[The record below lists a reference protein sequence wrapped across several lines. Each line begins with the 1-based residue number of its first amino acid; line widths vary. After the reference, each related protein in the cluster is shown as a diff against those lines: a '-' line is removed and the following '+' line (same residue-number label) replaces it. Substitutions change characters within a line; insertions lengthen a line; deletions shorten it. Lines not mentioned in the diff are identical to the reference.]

1 MSQDP
6 KPHSEEGE
14 LFDESWMEP
23 PDNDD
28 FPEVDP
34 ELENLR
40 PQINW
45 FRPFL
50 MILVMVFSVY
60 VSTKFE
66 EELTFFLSPSEPVD
80 VGNLTEN
87 ATNSDAPLDIPHNRL
102 VRVSGVPAHE
112 HTSISCAA
120 SPPSRFFKLIGAPV
134 YIQYPLGDDVSAIA
148 CEAERKPGDVFEEA
162 AYVDEVVGRAVSF
175 EATQSG
181 RYDGFKRFY
190 EQTSGVLFCSSMT
203 EARREARINMLRQ
216 LLREKHKAQNGQYP
230 SEEELQKELSKE
242 TLCQHAFLIQGE
254 VTPSDYWHY
263 LAVVIILGL
272 IALWNVVALV
282 LWIRRFLRITRGDS

>member
-6 KPHSEEGE
+6 KKEDGD
-14 LFDESWMEP
+14 LFDDDWMEP
-23 PDNDD
+23 PNHED

-34 ELENLR
+34 ELESLR

-66 EELTFFLSPSEPVD
+66 EELTFFFSPSEPVD

-87 ATNSDAPLDIPHNRL
+87 ASNSDAPLDIPHNRV

-112 HTSISCAA
+112 HTSISCSA
-120 SPPSRFFKLIGAPV
+120 SPPSRFFKLVGAPV
-134 YIQYPLGDDVSAIA
+134 YIQNPLGDDVSAIA
-148 CEAERKPGDVFEEA
+148 CEAERKAGDVFEEA
-162 AYVDEVVGRAVSF
+162 PFLDEVVGRAVSF
-175 EATQSG
+175 GQTRSDKYE
-181 RYDGFKRFY
+181 GFKRFY
-190 EQTSGVLFCSSMT
+190 EQTSGVLFCSSMN

-216 LLREKHKAQNGQYP
+216 LLREKHKAQHGEYP
-230 SEEELQKELSKE
+230 SEAALQKELSQE

-254 VTPSDYWHY
+254 VMPSDYWPY
-263 LAVVIILGL
+263 LVAVIILGL
-272 IALWNVVALV
+272 IALWNLVALV
-282 LWIRRFLRITRGDS
+282 LWVRRLLRITRGKD